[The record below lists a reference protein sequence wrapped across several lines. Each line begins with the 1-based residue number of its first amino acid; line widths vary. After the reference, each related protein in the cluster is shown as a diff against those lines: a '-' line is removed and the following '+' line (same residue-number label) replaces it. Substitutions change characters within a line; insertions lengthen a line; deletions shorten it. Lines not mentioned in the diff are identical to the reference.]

1 MKSILL
7 SYLIVMISIIST
19 SISYKLRNRNII
31 KNISK
36 LMMSTMD
43 NDKLIRLCKDYINNS
58 NNHNVDLCLKDF
70 NENTEYI
77 SSSVGIYI
85 IIISIINIII
95 ILFTLSFI

>member
-1 MKSILL
+1 
-7 SYLIVMISIIST
+7 
-19 SISYKLRNRNII
+19 
-31 KNISK
+31 
-36 LMMSTMD
+36 MMSTMD

-85 IIISIINIII
+85 YVYHYY
-95 ILFTLSFI
+95 

>member
-7 SYLIVMISIIST
+7 LYLIVMISIIST
-19 SISYKLRNRNII
+19 SISYNLRNRNII

-85 IIISIINIII
+85 YIYHYY
-95 ILFTLSFI
+95 